1 MMRTKQ
7 LREYLEGLIPGEKFV
22 TGPDVPKYPGRMVI
36 LTPAG
41 GAGLTMEDVMDQP
54 TWQAHVV
61 GKQSRDGRV
70 NESADDAEEL
80 MALVDAAIIGPT
92 YPVYIDGIRVIRA
105 QRFGAGPSPLSAD
118 NGGRAHYVATYLF
131 EHASGYGV

>member
-1 MMRTKQ
+1 MMTTKD
-7 LREYLEGLIPGEKFV
+7 LRIYLETLVPGEKFF
-22 TGPDVPKYPGRMVI
+22 TGPDIPKFPHRMVI

-41 GAGLTMEDVMDQP
+41 GAGLSMEDVYDQP

-70 NESADDAEEL
+70 NDSADDAEEL
-80 MALVDAAIIGPT
+80 FGLVDAAIIGPT
-92 YPVYIDGIRVIRA
+92 YPIMIGTHRCIRA

-118 NGGRAHYVATYLF
+118 SGGRAHYVGTYLF
-131 EHASGYGV
+131 EVVSGYGV

>member
-1 MMRTKQ
+1 MMTTKM
-7 LREYLEGLIPGEKFV
+7 LRPYPEGLVPGEKFF

-41 GAGLTMEDVMDQP
+41 GAGLTMEDVFDQP

-80 MALVDAAIIGPT
+80 FALVDAAIIGPT
-92 YPVYIDGIRVIRA
+92 YPVTIGGIRVIRA
-105 QRFGAGPSPLSAD
+105 QRFGAGPSPLNAD
-118 NGGRAHYVATYLF
+118 QGGRAHYVGTYLF